1 MVIDAF
7 GMDENAQLIHVIN
20 DGDKS
25 TSRTIQA
32 YREAEQILNDLGIK
46 ASDILQSNGIIWVE
60 GPSDR
65 NYINKWIEILAP
77 ELQEGLHYSIM
88 FYGGR
93 LLSNLSFDFDWF
105 NKEVIPLLRI
115 NKKAFVVLDRDGET
129 SDTKINDTKQRITTE
144 IGQENY
150 WVTKGREIEN
160 YLSNEVVSKWLSQKY
175 DCKSEFTNDS
185 DVKFEDSIEKINQ
198 KVKYNLNKTV
208 LSSEIA
214 KYIDKDSLA
223 TLDLKKNVENL
234 IVQIKKWNCIDT
246 N

>member
-1 MVIDAF
+1 
-7 GMDENAQLIHVIN
+7 MDENAQLIHVIN

>member
-1 MVIDAF
+1 VVIDAF